1 MNMPL
6 CMRPAAF
13 VVVAVALAAV
23 PAHGASRAG
32 DNAINGVDLLSG
44 FSKLWITGAT
54 WNTGAPTA
62 LGAPLLAYNIQY
74 VIDRARTRTE
84 QQEIAAYYDDRRNQ
98 SYSVISGLGSLT
110 NGYLAGSGAF
120 TTIPVFDDTT
130 KTVQYNDAGNGAGNS
145 DSALGNVVRL
155 VSALR
160 NDASTT
166 PAKNHYLYPRPWRQT
181 DEDIV
186 ADSLKP
192 ERSTTPASDSGF
204 PSGHTNAAYLSSIA
218 LAYAIPERFDSLLLR
233 ASQLGDNR
241 IEAGMHSPLDV
252 IGGRITATYFAID
265 NLSNPDNTQVKADSR
280 AQALAYFTS
289 QCGGDINN
297 CAEQIDPA
305 TDRFSAHAQDK
316 TTYTDRMTYGFT
328 PIGPTDLA
336 PVVPLNAEVLLE
348 TRFPYLGAAQ
358 RREILASTEISSGY
372 AVIDESGGYGRL
384 NLFAAGD
391 GYGAFNN
398 TVTVDMRT
406 ELGGFNAR
414 DAWRNDISG
423 SGGLVKQG
431 TGELIL
437 SGDNTYTGGTAVE
450 GGTLTGYALAF
461 GSGTITIG
469 TNGTLKLDQ
478 SVDNS
483 MDNILAGQ
491 GTLIKTGAGSLNLT
505 ANSGFAGITQVRQ
518 GRLAVNGS
526 LARSAVT
533 VNSGATLGGNGTVG
547 STHIENGGILAP
559 GNSVGLLTVN
569 GDLNLDAGAIYQVQF
584 TPAGAADRVNVAGVA
599 NINGAQLSLDM
610 SQLLD
615 PLVPLQILSATGGIN
630 GAFASPTLNSIFLN
644 PVVQYGAQN
653 VTLNLVR
660 NNTAFD
666 DVVTNPNQRATAQG
680 IESLGAGNSLWNQIA
695 LSDTVGARDMFTSL
709 TDEIHASTKSALIQ
723 LDQTVTNTMRDRLWS
738 AQMHATSHD
747 QRAPVAQDRL
757 QADMGQD
764 STVWLQ
770 ALDGSGYLDSTAT
783 TGRLNTDAHTVLVGV
798 DMPVNSVWRLGGLV
812 GGGRSSANI
821 DGRSGSSDS
830 NNIHVGL
837 YSDAQWGA
845 LSLKTGAAYG
855 RHDIDASR
863 TVNYTGVSEHLD
875 SDYRA
880 ASMQAFAELGY
891 DIGAGST
898 FVQPF
903 VGVDHTH
910 LRTGGFSESGSA
922 AALNARR
929 QNNDVSFSTIG
940 VHLASSFPLGA
951 VQILPYATL
960 GWRNAL
966 GNTDIDSRE
975 AFTHG
980 DDFTLTGAPL
990 ARHAAILSGG
1000 AEVAIGKSVSVGI
1013 NYAAQIANNATDHSV
1028 KAVLTVHF

>member
-1 MNMPL
+1 
-6 CMRPAAF
+6 MRPATF
-13 VVVAVALAAV
+13 VAVAVALGAI
-23 PAHGASRAG
+23 PAHSASRAG
-32 DNAINGVDLLSG
+32 NNAINGVDLLSG
-44 FSKLWITGAT
+44 FSKLWNTGAT
-54 WNTGAPTA
+54 WNTGTPTA

-74 VIDRARTRTE
+74 VIDRAHTRTE

-98 SYSVISGLGSLT
+98 SYSVINGLGSLT

-155 VSALR
+155 VLALR

-265 NLSNPDNTQVKADSR
+265 NLSNSDNTQLKADSR

-297 CAEQIDPA
+297 CVERVDPA
-305 TDRFSAHAQDK
+305 TDRFSAHSQDK
-316 TTYTDRMTYGFT
+316 ATYTDRMTYGFT
-328 PIGPTDLA
+328 PIGPTNLA

-358 RREILASTEISSGY
+358 RRDILASTEISSGY
-372 AVIDESGGYGRL
+372 VVIDESGGYGRL

-398 TVTVDMRT
+398 TVTVDMRA
-406 ELGGFNAR
+406 EQGGFNAR

-437 SGDNTYTGGTAVE
+437 SGDNTYSGGTVVE

-469 TNGTLKLDQ
+469 DNGTLKLDQ
-478 SVDNS
+478 SVDGS

-491 GTLIKTGAGSLNLT
+491 GALIKTGVGSLNLT
-505 ANSGFAGITQVRQ
+505 ADSGFTGITQVRQ

-547 STHIENGGILAP
+547 STHIESGGILAP

-569 GDLNLDAGAIYQVQF
+569 GDLNLDAGSIYQVQV
-584 TPAGAADRVNVAGVA
+584 TPAGVADRVNVAGVA
-599 NINGAQLSLDM
+599 NINGAQLSLDV

-615 PLVPLQILSATGGIN
+615 PLAQLQILRAAGGVS
-630 GAFASPTLNSIFLN
+630 GVFASPVLFNTVFLN
-644 PVVQYGAQN
+644 LVVQYGAQDIA
-653 VTLNLVR
+653 LNLVR
-660 NNTAFD
+660 NNTAFA
-666 DVVTNPNQRATAQG
+666 DVVTNPNQRSTAQG
-680 IESLGAGNSLWNQIA
+680 IESLGVGNSLWNQVA
-695 LSDTVGARDMFTSL
+695 LSDTAGARDVFSSL
-709 TDEIHASTKSALIQ
+709 TDEIHASTNSALIQ
-723 LDQTVTNTMRDRLWS
+723 LDQTVTNAMRDRLWS
-738 AQMHATSHD
+738 AQMHAKSHD
-747 QRAPVAQDRL
+747 RLAPEAQDRQ
-757 QADMGQD
+757 QADLGQD

-770 ALDGSGYLDSTAT
+770 VPDGSGHIGSTAA
-783 TGRLNTDAHTVLVGV
+783 TGRLNTDAHAVLVGA
-798 DMPVNSVWRLGGLV
+798 DMPVNSVWRLGGLL

-845 LSLKTGAAYG
+845 FSLKTGATYG
-855 RHDIDASR
+855 RHDINASR
-863 TVNYTGVSEHLD
+863 MVNYTGVPEHLD

-891 DIGAGST
+891 DIGSGST

-940 VHLASSFPLGA
+940 VHLASSFLLGQ
-951 VQILPYATL
+951 VQVLPYATL

-975 AFTHG
+975 AFTGG
-980 DDFTLTGAPL
+980 DDFTLVGAPL
-990 ARHAAILSGG
+990 ARHVAILSGG
-1000 AEVAIGKSVSVGI
+1000 AEVVIGKRVSVGI
-1013 NYAAQIANNATDHSV
+1013 NYAAQIANNATDHNV
-1028 KAVLTVHF
+1028 KAVLTIHF